1 MDSGDGD
8 GRSVRGAGFNPVTSS
23 FVIARL
29 TEMINDAYAAG
40 EDGMW
45 VPGTPRVFEEEVRA
59 LVDAGEL
66 LVLERDGAL
75 AGCVRVHAVD
85 ATTAELGLLS
95 AARRDGGAGRE
106 LVGLAETWA
115 RDRGLARMR
124 LSLLVPKVGTHPFKA
139 RLHAWYSRLGYRETG
154 RRDFAD
160 VLPESAPLL
169 SAPCDLVFY
178 EKAL

>member
-1 MDSGDGD
+1 M
-8 GRSVRGAGFNPVTSS
+8 
-23 FVIARL
+23 IAEL
-29 TEMINDAYAAG
+29 TEMINAAYAAG

-45 VPGTPRVFEEEVRA
+45 VPGTTRVDEHEVQA

-66 LVLERDGAL
+66 LVLERDGAV

-106 LVGLAETWA
+106 LVALAERWA
-115 RDRGLARMR
+115 CDRGLARMQ
-124 LSLLVPKVGTHPFKA
+124 LSLLVPQFGTHPFKA
-139 RLHAWYSRLGYRETG
+139 RLHDWYSRLGYRETG

-160 VLPESAPLL
+160 VLPESARLL
-169 SAPCDLVFY
+169 TTPCDLVFY
-178 EKAL
+178 DKAL